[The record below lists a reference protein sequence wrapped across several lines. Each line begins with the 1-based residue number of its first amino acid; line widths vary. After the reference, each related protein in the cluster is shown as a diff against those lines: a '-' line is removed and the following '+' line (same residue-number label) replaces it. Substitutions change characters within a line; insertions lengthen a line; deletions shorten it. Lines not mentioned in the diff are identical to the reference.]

1 MTRILPIVRRE
12 YLERV
17 RSKAFIIGTILGPVF
32 MLAMTFLPALLMQV
46 QHGRPTTLV
55 VLDGTGVLRPE
66 VESTLLAKQEEEG
79 KQRFDIRPSPTG
91 EASVARVAL
100 ERQIRAGKLDAVL
113 FIPADVFET
122 PRVEYIAL
130 NVSNPIDQY
139 TLAASVND
147 VLVDRRLSQAGLDTR
162 LVKRLTRHVEL
173 SPQRL
178 SESGAHEDKGV
189 TFIFA
194 VILVMLIYVAV
205 MMWGQMLMTGVLE
218 EKTSRVVE
226 VVASAVEPWRL
237 LAGKVLGIGAAGL
250 TQLGVWA
257 LAGALA
263 LGLGASVAAQ
273 ANVTLPEV
281 SALMAVSFL
290 VFFILGFFLYS
301 LLYAAVGAAVNSMPD
316 AQSLI
321 LVIVMPQMLAILFM
335 VPVIQSPD
343 STLSIALSLFPF
355 TAPTLMFVR
364 IVVLTPPLWQIAL
377 SVLLCLATIVA
388 TTWVVARIYRVGI
401 LMYGKKPSLGEI
413 LRWVRTS

>member
-377 SVLLCLATIVA
+377 SVLLCVVTIVA